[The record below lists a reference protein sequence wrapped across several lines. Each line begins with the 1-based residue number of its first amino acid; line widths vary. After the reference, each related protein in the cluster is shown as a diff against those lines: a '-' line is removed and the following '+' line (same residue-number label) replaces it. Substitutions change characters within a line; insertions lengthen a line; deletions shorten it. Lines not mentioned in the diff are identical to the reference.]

1 MSNITQIALRA
12 VRGLERF
19 LEKSLKSSDN
29 DNITEE
35 HNYNTLTAR
44 IIDNPAMEEYF
55 TALSF
60 SLSKDDVKN
69 IAVTGPYGAGKSTVI
84 YSYLKNRYAGKF
96 INVSL
101 ASFEMTEN
109 KPSEKNNQQVELS
122 ILQQILYKENSDAL
136 PDSRLDRILNR
147 NSKHI
152 WKIFITVLCMMIPA
166 GFALS
171 LIFAKKIS
179 EILSI
184 PSGAVSFL
192 SDYYYLN
199 IPAIFILAATS
210 VYFISGGASRAGF
223 FDKKIKLSKIEFLSG
238 EVEGKEADKSSLLNN
253 CLDEIVYFFSKLKGY
268 RVVVFEDLDRLK
280 TLKFSYN

>member
-1 MSNITQIALRA
+1 MSNITKIALRA
-12 VRGLERF
+12 VRGLER
-19 LEKSLKSSDN
+19 LLVKNSDKN
-29 DNITEE
+29 KITEE

-44 IIDNPAMEEYF
+44 VIDNPTMEEYF
-55 TALSF
+55 TALNY

-101 ASFEMTEN
+101 ASFEMAE
-109 KPSEKNNQQVELS
+109 KMDSEKSNQQIELS

-136 PDSRLDRILNR
+136 PDSRIDRILNR

-152 WKIFITVLCMMIPA
+152 WKIFMAVLCMIIPA
-166 GFALS
+166 GLSLS

-179 EILSI
+179 EFLSI

-192 SDYYYLN
+192 SEYYYLN
-199 IPAIFILAATS
+199 IPAIIILSATS
-210 VYFISGGASRAGF
+210 LYFISGGASRAGF
-223 FDKKIKLSKIEFLSG
+223 FDKKIKLSKIAFLSG

-253 CLDEIVYFFSKLKGY
+253 CLDEIVYFFSKIKGY

-280 TLKFSYN
+280 NPEIFIKLR